1 MDGLRG
7 CFRVVMCWRK
17 IEMWDQIKM
26 FIDKVNVFLTAGRGG
41 DGCISFRREKYVPY
55 GGPSGGNGGKGG
67 DIYFEGDPHKTTLLD
82 ISYKPKFNAEDGDKG
97 LPSDKFGRYG
107 KDLIIKIPLGTLV
120 FKKGKLFT
128 DLKTAGERVLIV
140 KGGRGGRG
148 NASFKTGRHTAPRI
162 AEKGEPGE
170 TAEVNLELRLI
181 ADVGF
186 VGLPNAGKST
196 LLSQVSAARP
206 KIADYPFT
214 TLTPNLGVVDY
225 KGKHFVATDI
235 PGIIEGAHQGK
246 GLGFE
251 FLRHIR
257 RTKVLIHLIDV
268 SGFDGKDPYENYK
281 IVNNELKKYSEYLAK
296 KHIITVLNK
305 VDLPESKQHVKNFK
319 KHLKNKKLF
328 EISAATGNGIEA
340 LLKETAK
347 ILEKPIAFNPEEEIE
362 TVPIKKYIYEP
373 EFKVAVDEDD
383 VFVVTGAKVKTLTE
397 MTKFGEDEAL
407 RRYQNI
413 LKKMGLEI
421 ELEKMGANPGDT
433 VRIGNVV
440 FTFEK

>member
-1 MDGLRG
+1 
-7 CFRVVMCWRK
+7 
-17 IEMWDQIKM
+17 M
-26 FIDKVNVFLTAGRGG
+26 FIDKINVFLTAGRGG

-55 GGPSGGNGGKGG
+55 GGPNVGNGGKGG

-82 ISYKPKFNAEDGDKG
+82 LSYKPKFNASDGDKG
-97 LPSDKFGRYG
+97 LSSDKFGRYG
-107 KDLIIKIPLGTLV
+107 EDLIIKIPLGTLI
-120 FKKGKLFT
+120 FKNGELFA
-128 DLKTAGERVLIV
+128 DIKTTGERILIV

-181 ADVGF
+181 SDVGF

-196 LLSQVSAARP
+196 LLSQISAAKP

-225 KGKHFVATDI
+225 KGKHFVAADI
-235 PGIIEGAHQGK
+235 PGIIEGAHEGK

-268 SGFDGKDPYENYK
+268 SGFDGKDPYEDYRV
-281 IVNNELKKYSEYLAK
+281 INNEIKKYSKYLAK
-296 KHIITVLNK
+296 KHTLIALNK
-305 VDLPESKQHVKNFK
+305 IDLPEAQKHVKKFK
-319 KHLKNKKLF
+319 KYLKTKKLF
-328 EISAATGNGIEA
+328 EISSATGKGVDA
-340 LLKETAK
+340 LLKETVK
-347 ILEKPIAFNPEEEIE
+347 MLEKPIPFNPEEEIE
-362 TVPIKKYIYEP
+362 TIPVKKYIYEP
-373 EFKVAVDEDD
+373 EFKVNIDENGS
-383 VFVVTGAKVKTLTE
+383 FVVTGVKVEKLTE

-421 ELEKMGANPGDT
+421 ELGKMGAKHGDT
-433 VRIGNVV
+433 VKIADFE
-440 FTFEK
+440 FTFEKT